1 MWAHRPGLCRG
12 RGPEDRKKAD
22 CAEQTVSPLTWG
34 WEEGDMQREADAL
47 GEGRRDLATA
57 AGHIQSVEHTISTRT
72 PKRTCPRVPILE
84 EQTTHTHTLES
95 SPEPREALR
104 SMEERKARGSP
115 HQASGALAPPSLAT
129 HGPGDFS

>member
-57 AGHIQSVEHTISTRT
+57 AG
-72 PKRTCPRVPILE
+72 
-84 EQTTHTHTLES
+84 TH
-95 SPEPREALR
+95 PECGNTQYPHAHQRERA
-104 SMEERKARGSP
+104 GVY
-115 HQASGALAPPSLAT
+115 Q
-129 HGPGDFS
+129 F

>member
-57 AGHIQSVEHTISTRT
+57 AGHIQSVGTHNI
-72 PKRTCPRVPILE
+72 
-84 EQTTHTHTLES
+84 HTHTKENVPACTNS
-95 SPEPREALR
+95 RRAD
-104 SMEERKARGSP
+104 
-115 HQASGALAPPSLAT
+115 HT
-129 HGPGDFS
+129 HAHPGIQP